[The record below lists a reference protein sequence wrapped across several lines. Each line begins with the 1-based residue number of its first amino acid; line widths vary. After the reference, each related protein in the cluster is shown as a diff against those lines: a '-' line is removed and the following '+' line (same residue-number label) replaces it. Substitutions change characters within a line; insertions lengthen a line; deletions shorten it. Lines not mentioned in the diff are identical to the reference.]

1 MELAAQEIQYLGW
14 PVKLAK
20 IDVMENPEVFE
31 HYSIE
36 ALPQIYF
43 YTNDIAIEYYGTQEK
58 DNIVD
63 WIGQKQRSVLEL
75 TCPQIQE

>member
-1 MELAAQEIQYLGW
+1 
-14 PVKLAK
+14 VKLAK

-43 YTNDIAIEYYGTQEK
+43 YTNDIAIEYYGT
-58 DNIVD
+58 
-63 WIGQKQRSVLEL
+63 
-75 TCPQIQE
+75 